1 VLEVRDRGVA
11 LTETF
16 YQEHRRMT
24 ITYPTIEAGRKVLWL
39 VTGEEKRGPLQ
50 QLLAGDESIPAGRVK
65 NDSMIVV
72 ADEAAAPDSA

>member
-24 ITYPTIEAGRKVLWL
+24 ITYPTIDSARRVVWL
-39 VTGEEKRGPLQ
+39 VTGEEKREPLQ
-50 QLLAGDESIPAGRVK
+50 KLLAADESIPAGRVK
-65 NDSMIVV
+65 NDSMVVV
-72 ADEAAAPDSA
+72 ADEAAAPGA